1 MITEKD
7 LYGIK
12 HYIYGEAYYGSD
24 RGKRFR
30 LAREPLK
37 EVVYCSEEERMADNP
52 KLRAEVW
59 FGKMGYEKTPEEE
72 IRSRDFEF
80 SEDGYKEAVAW
91 LNEVQEEEG

>member
-37 EVVYCSEEERMADNP
+37 NVVYASEEERQADDP
-52 KLRAEVW
+52 RLRAEVW
-59 FGKMGYEKTPEEE
+59 FGRLSYEKTPKEE
-72 IRSRDFEF
+72 ITAKDFEF
-80 SEDGYKEAVAW
+80 SSDGYSEAVRW
-91 LNEVQEEEG
+91 LNERER